1 MKDINIRAK
10 TIKHLEENITEKLY
24 DFVFFSDFLDMTKNT
39 CTKNKQTKKAGFIK
53 ILYVKRHYQ

>member
-24 DFVFFSDFLDMTKNT
+24 DFVFVSDFLDMTKNT
-39 CTKNKQTKKAGFIK
+39 CTKNKQKK
-53 ILYVKRHYQ
+53 LDL